1 MLNFLKKIF
10 TKQEI
15 PEEKI
20 DLNEL
25 NNCLDQKTKPLF
37 ENLDNNINQVTNKIS
52 NEKEKVEKN
61 LEILKNAQ
69 LQNPKIPE
77 RVKTI
82 MEGNRAAFIKKVS
95 FFFNNIDFKYNNH
108 NEILEKCNKTKNE
121 IDSLGKGTA
130 RSYQIL
136 NEFFARE
143 AEHIAANIKNIENYS
158 NEIKNSIKNSKI
170 SVIEKIKND
179 IVDIQNKIKLKENLT
194 NNLKNKKNNLENNK
208 NKKLETENKINKTKS
223 GQDYTN
229 YNNLLEEKNNAGA
242 KLNDIEN
249 KLFHDF
255 SVLEKAFK
263 KYAKIAFENEKLIL
277 EYLNNPI
284 IALIKDNE
292 FKIIKILDSLKNA
305 IERDELELDEKKKVK
320 ATEKINELDGVYF
333 NKLKEDYKNTKKRT
347 NDIKFGIETN
357 NSKKELDSLNTEL
370 NNINQNIENLDNN
383 IANTNNEL
391 EKINIEKLK
400 KDLQN
405 EINDTINTKVTV
417 L

>member
-170 SVIEKIKND
+170 SNLEKIKND

-194 NNLKNKKNNLENNK
+194 NN
-208 NKKLETENKINKTKS
+208 
-223 GQDYTN
+223 
-229 YNNLLEEKNNAGA
+229 
-242 KLNDIEN
+242 
-249 KLFHDF
+249 
-255 SVLEKAFK
+255 
-263 KYAKIAFENEKLIL
+263 
-277 EYLNNPI
+277 
-284 IALIKDNE
+284 
-292 FKIIKILDSLKNA
+292 
-305 IERDELELDEKKKVK
+305 
-320 ATEKINELDGVYF
+320 
-333 NKLKEDYKNTKKRT
+333 
-347 NDIKFGIETN
+347 
-357 NSKKELDSLNTEL
+357 
-370 NNINQNIENLDNN
+370 
-383 IANTNNEL
+383 
-391 EKINIEKLK
+391 
-400 KDLQN
+400 
-405 EINDTINTKVTV
+405 
-417 L
+417 

>member
-95 FFFNNIDFKYNNH
+95 FFFNNIDFEYNNH

-143 AEHIAANIKNIENYS
+143 AEHIAANIKN
-158 NEIKNSIKNSKI
+158 
-170 SVIEKIKND
+170 
-179 IVDIQNKIKLKENLT
+179 
-194 NNLKNKKNNLENNK
+194 
-208 NKKLETENKINKTKS
+208 
-223 GQDYTN
+223 
-229 YNNLLEEKNNAGA
+229 
-242 KLNDIEN
+242 
-249 KLFHDF
+249 
-255 SVLEKAFK
+255 
-263 KYAKIAFENEKLIL
+263 
-277 EYLNNPI
+277 
-284 IALIKDNE
+284 
-292 FKIIKILDSLKNA
+292 
-305 IERDELELDEKKKVK
+305 
-320 ATEKINELDGVYF
+320 
-333 NKLKEDYKNTKKRT
+333 
-347 NDIKFGIETN
+347 
-357 NSKKELDSLNTEL
+357 
-370 NNINQNIENLDNN
+370 
-383 IANTNNEL
+383 
-391 EKINIEKLK
+391 
-400 KDLQN
+400 
-405 EINDTINTKVTV
+405 
-417 L
+417 